1 VVGYSQILCSS
12 TSANWPAISFG
23 PLGLATILFI
33 VALFLFRRARV
44 ARILAIGGVA
54 ILWIF
59 STRIVSQALLVGLES
74 QIPGY
79 TVENA
84 PQEPVI
90 IVLGGFIRAASGTRA
105 HGKLTEA
112 GDRLLQG
119 FRLYRAGKAPL
130 ILVSGGEV
138 PMLGKGSETEA
149 DAARTVLLEWGV
161 PDAAILVE
169 KQSKSTM
176 ENARFSRDMLAV
188 RGIKRALLVT
198 SAAHMPRAVGVFRKA
213 GLEVSPSPADFLT
226 GWAQPDLPFR
236 ILPDPEA
243 LNQSNIALHEY
254 VGLAIYRMRGWL

>member
-1 VVGYSQILCSS
+1 MFFYLGKLAGYF
-12 TSANWPAISFG
+12 FG

-33 VALFLFRRARV
+33 VALFLFRRARAV
-44 ARILAIGGVA
+44 RILVTSGVA

-59 STRIVSQALLVGLES
+59 STRIVSQALLGGLES
-74 QIPGY
+74 RIPGY

-84 PQEPVI
+84 PREPVI
-90 IVLGGFIRAASGTRA
+90 VVLGGFMRAASGTHA

-149 DAARTVLLEWGV
+149 DAARTILLEWGV
-161 PDAAILVE
+161 PDAAILIE
-169 KQSKSTM
+169 KQSKSTV
-176 ENARFSRDMLAV
+176 ENARFSREMLAA

-198 SAAHMPRAVGVFRKA
+198 SASHMPRALGVFRKA
-213 GLEVSPSPADFLT
+213 GLEVSPSPADYLT
-226 GWAQPDLPFR
+226 GWAQPDWPFR
-236 ILPDPEA
+236 ILPDPGA
-243 LNQSNIALHEY
+243 LNDSNTALHEY
-254 VGLAIYRMRGWL
+254 VGLLIYRIRGWL

>member
-1 VVGYSQILCSS
+1 MFFYLGKLAGYL
-12 TSANWPAISFG
+12 FG
-23 PLGLATILFI
+23 PLGLAIILFI
-33 VALFLFRRARV
+33 VALFLFRRTRV

-59 STRIVSQALLVGLES
+59 STRIVSQALLGGLES

-79 TVENA
+79 TVETA

-90 IVLGGFIRAASGTRA
+90 VVLGGFIRAASGTRVR
-105 HGKLTEA
+105 GKLTEA

-138 PMLGKGSETEA
+138 PMLGKGKETEA
-149 DAARTVLLEWGV
+149 DAARTILLEWGV

-169 KQSKSTM
+169 KQSKSTV
-176 ENARFSRDMLAV
+176 ENARFSHEMLAA
-188 RGIKRALLVT
+188 RGIRRALLVT

-213 GLEVSPSPADFLT
+213 GLEVSPSPADHMT
-226 GWAQPDLPFR
+226 GWAQPDWPFR
-236 ILPDPEA
+236 VLPDPEA
-243 LNQSNIALHEY
+243 LNQSNAALHEY
-254 VGLAIYRMRGWL
+254 MGLLIYRIRGWL